1 MQGRRKINNNVG
13 MVFGKKIDGYGFYAM
28 ELVRKWIY
36 GFAMDME
43 NGVQWILVMVLD
55 GIKCNGYRGYRN

>member
-1 MQGRRKINNNVG
+1 
-13 MVFGKKIDGYGFYAM
+13 M

-43 NGVQWILVMVLD
+43 NGVQWILVMVWM
-55 GIKCNGYRGYRN
+55 G

>member
-13 MVFGKKIDGYGFYAM
+13 MVFGKEIDGYGFYAM

-43 NGVQWILVMVLD
+43 NGVQWILVMVWM
-55 GIKCNGYRGYRN
+55 G